1 MPEERGLYPRMPIGE
16 QLACLARLHGFSAAA
31 AEEAAARRLD
41 ELGLLGRV
49 DEPLEQLSHGNPQRV
64 QLAAAL
70 IHDPELVLLDERSPV
85 TSSIWSSRC
94 ATTW

>member
-1 MPEERGLYPRMPIGE
+1 
-16 QLACLARLHGFSAAA
+16 
-31 AEEAAARRLD
+31 
-41 ELGLLGRV
+41 V